1 MRLSNGTVLLS
12 WPLAQHTLTAGYYY
26 NNGSYHG
33 AIDMRAAVGTPVYAA
48 EPGTVD
54 WTQVWDGRTTTGNQS
69 YGTALRIRHANAQG
83 KTLQTRYAH
92 LSSLAVAAGTNVAE
106 GQLIGYSGQTGNVS
120 GPHLHFE
127 VIWDGVRR
135 NPLVWLDGDFNTA
148 SAAVYTYGP
157 GEGPVQRPA
166 APAVE
171 KKTVV
176 IGPVSAGDAEI
187 FRKFAEWLNL
197 LRMYSVESYD
207 NGTRVVV
214 LENIS
219 AGDAQM
225 AYLLADYLGLVDQGL
240 FRSEPV
246 S

>member
-1 MRLSNGTVLLS
+1 M
-12 WPLAQHTLTAGYYY
+12 
-26 NNGSYHG
+26 
-33 AIDMRAAVGTPVYAA
+33 
-48 EPGTVD
+48 
-54 WTQVWDGRTTTGNQS
+54 
-69 YGTALRIRHANAQG
+69 
-83 KTLQTRYAH
+83 
-92 LSSLAVAAGTNVAE
+92 AAGTNVAE

-148 SAAVYTYGP
+148 SAAVYTYGA

-176 IGPVSAGDAEI
+176 IGPVSVGDAEI

-197 LRMYSVESYD
+197 QGLYSIEDYD

-225 AYLLADYLGLVDQGL
+225 AYLLADFLGLVEQGL
-240 FRSEPV
+240 LKSEPV